1 MGYRSEVAI
10 AIKPD
15 SYISLIESVPE
26 NSSAIRE
33 LISMA
38 EVHSKEDGV
47 LIHWSS
53 IKWYGNSC
61 DKFMDSL
68 RRIDPDHWRFLSIGE
83 EDLDDSMKGAWWNN
97 PFGLAI
103 ERKIYMELGD

>member
-1 MGYRSEVAI
+1 MGYRSQIAI
-10 AIKPD
+10 AIKPEH
-15 SYISLIESVPE
+15 YTSLIEIVPE

-38 EVHSKEDGV
+38 EVHSKEHGV

-53 IKWYGNSC
+53 IKWYGNSS

-68 RRIDPDHWRFLSIGE
+68 RRIDPDCWIFFEIGE
-83 EDLDDSMKGAWWNN
+83 GEFDDSSKGCWYSN
-97 PFGLAI
+97 PFSLAI
-103 ERKIYMELGD
+103 ERKIYVELD